1 MKSIPKFPLFTP
13 EIKNVSNQHKELI
26 VADVRREKSIFS
38 IFECIDGNVAS
49 TQEATYTTEDFKSF
63 EDMLKSFLE
72 EKEIKT
78 IKIISIAVP
87 GPVVNG
93 KCETDNLPWSLDIDA
108 IKKELNLEKVY
119 LLNDLEAIAYSI
131 AELNDE
137 KIEILHQ
144 SENKIDGNVAILSA
158 ATGLGEAGLYFDGQ
172 YLHPFATEGG
182 RCEFSPRN
190 DFEIGF
196 YQFLHKIHGIVTWE
210 HVLSKNGVYNI
221 YRYLRDIGRHQE
233 DAWLNEAI
241 QNGDLI
247 DVFVDTAKQRK
258 SRLVHIAVV
267 TFFEYLAREANSLV
281 LKLKATGGL
290 IITGEIP
297 SKLYEVLDKDKFY
310 KSFII
315 SDRMQNILKDIPIYL
330 LRNDRAVIEGA
341 AYYGM
346 FKDVD

>member
-1 MKSIPKFPLFTP
+1 MKSKPKFPLFTP
-13 EIKNVSNQHKELI
+13 GIKSVCGKYKELI
-26 VADVRREKSIFS
+26 VADVRRDITIIS
-38 IFECIDGNVAS
+38 IFECVEGNVTLTNES
-49 TQEATYTTEDFKSF
+49 TYATRDFQSF
-63 EDMLKSFLE
+63 ADIVQSFLE
-72 EKEIKT
+72 EKGLAGIQR
-78 IKIISIAVP
+78 ISIAVP

-93 KCETDNLPWSLDIDA
+93 KCETDNLPWHINVVDIE
-108 IKKELNLEKVY
+108 KELNLEKAY

-131 AELNDE
+131 AEVSE
-137 KIEILHQ
+137 EHVEVLHE
-144 SENKIDGNVAILSA
+144 SDSRVDGNVAILSA
-158 ATGLGEAGLYFDGQ
+158 ASGLGEAGLFFDGK

-182 RCEFSPRN
+182 HCEFSPRT

-233 DAWLNEAI
+233 DGWLNDALK
-241 QNGDLI
+241 NGDLI
-247 DVFVDTAKQRK
+247 DVFVDSAKHRK

-297 SKLYEVLDKDKFY
+297 NKLFEVLDKDKFY

-315 SDRMQNILKDIPIYL
+315 SDKMQNILKDIPIYL

-341 AYYGM
+341 AHYGM
-346 FKDVD
+346 FIED